1 MTFEFGNFGS
11 DKYNEWF
18 KYAMELC
25 AKHPE
30 CVDCPLVGHKPID
43 TDVDTVLRC
52 ETGVFNGK
60 KKSESESESNDEGA
74 GATT

>member
-1 MTFEFGNFGS
+1 MTLEFGSFGN

-30 CVDCPLVGHKPID
+30 CVDCPLVGHKPLD
-43 TDVDTVLRC
+43 TDVDTVIRC
-52 ETGVFNGK
+52 ETGASNSK
-60 KKSESESESNDEGA
+60 KKRESESNDERSGE
-74 GATT
+74 TT